1 MGRILLVEDSP
12 ADADLLCRTLA
23 EQVGPG
29 LDVVRAGSLG
39 AATTRLRD
47 DPPFDC
53 AILDLS
59 LPDGTG
65 VGPPPEVGPA
75 TDALVTAGRAAGVE
89 VQVTIHADGHAL
101 LDGVDETC
109 PPHAVVHL
117 LDRDGSAI
125 HGLDTVVALRSA
137 LPRRS
142 LLVVADPAQ
151 DDLAL
156 AALELG
162 ADDVVLRSAALR
174 GELWHALRLSLQ
186 RRRLA
191 EAHDTAARRDDLTGL
206 PTRSQLM
213 DELERVCT
221 SMAQGGPESLAV
233 MFLDLDG
240 FKEVNDAFG
249 HQVGDLVLRV
259 DASRL
264 QQAIRRADT
273 VGRLGGD
280 EFLLVVADVTAQDA
294 AAMRN
299 RVEDLITTPM
309 AIDEGSAVLLGVSIG
324 VVHTA
329 T

>member
-1 MGRILLVEDSP
+1 
-12 ADADLLCRTLA
+12 
-23 EQVGPG
+23 
-29 LDVVRAGSLG
+29 
-39 AATTRLRD
+39 
-47 DPPFDC
+47 
-53 AILDLS
+53 
-59 LPDGTG
+59 
-65 VGPPPEVGPA
+65 
-75 TDALVTAGRAAGVE
+75 
-89 VQVTIHADGHAL
+89 
-101 LDGVDETC
+101 
-109 PPHAVVHL
+109 
-117 LDRDGSAI
+117 
-125 HGLDTVVALRSA
+125 
-137 LPRRS
+137 
-142 LLVVADPAQ
+142 
-151 DDLAL
+151 
-156 AALELG
+156 
-162 ADDVVLRSAALR
+162 
-174 GELWHALRLSLQ
+174 
-186 RRRLA
+186 
-191 EAHDTAARRDDLTGL
+191 
-206 PTRSQLM
+206 M

-259 DASRL
+259 VASRL

-280 EFLLVVADVTAQDA
+280 EFLLVAADVTAQDA